1 MDPEKSEA
9 QAPRTTKYG
18 KLKSS
23 PFFMKM
29 LVACVFIMC
38 VVLCMFGMGVLGA
51 LYAHTKVLKHEF
63 DATAEHHASD
73 DGPNIARR
81 LEGAGGSY
89 PISTKTALSTIYG
102 VSYTSIPEVVTEVL
116 TIPGTTYVSVP
127 GETQF
132 SVSLTTRESTTEYC
146 EIEIVTVTAS
156 YTITIPSDNTSQD
169 SSGEA
174 VGATVTGSPQTV
186 TETRT
191 DVSLTSG
198 PSDATV
204 TGNPQ
209 TVTKTRTDISLTQGP
224 SDAVVTGNPQ
234 TVTET
239 QIDLSLTNGHSEAVT
254 TSYPQSITNTFEISS
269 LLPKPHTTITVPS
282 LYPPQ
287 KGLSTVTQY
296 TTVEKTITAPN
307 SFLTVTL
314 TSHCPECT
322 HIEPAS
328 PTSSTTTTVYETAGE
343 PSTSTTTIIV
353 PPPAY
358 PPFPPYPTSNNT
370 LPPGPSG
377 SITVVPPPP
386 TTPIIV
392 SRGTK
397 KPEPRGWGGTSGT
410 TNLSC
415 TVMLVALIMFAL

>member
-1 MDPEKSEA
+1 MDTEKGEA
-9 QAPRTTKYG
+9 QTPRMTKYE

-23 PFFMKM
+23 PFFVKV

-38 VVLCMFGMGVLGA
+38 VILLMFGMGILGA
-51 LYAHTKVLKHEF
+51 LYAQTKIFKDDHHLL
-63 DATAEHHASD
+63 DAAAEHHASD
-73 DGPNIARR
+73 EGPKIARH

-102 VSYTSIPEVVTEVL
+102 VSYTSNPEVVTEVL
-116 TIPGTTYVSVP
+116 TVPGTTYVTVP
-127 GETQF
+127 GEAQV
-132 SVSLTTRESTTEYC
+132 SVSVTTRESTAEYC
-146 EIEIVTVTAS
+146 EIEVVTITAS
-156 YTITIPSDNTSQD
+156 YTITIPNDKASQD

-191 DVSLTSG
+191 DISLTDG
-198 PSDATV
+198 PSDA
-204 TGNPQ
+204 
-209 TVTKTRTDISLTQGP
+209 I
-224 SDAVVTGNPQ
+224 VTGNPQ

-239 QIDLSLTNGHSEAVT
+239 QIDISLTGGPSEVVT
-254 TSYPQSITNTFEISS
+254 TSHPQAITNTFEISS
-269 LLPKPHTTITVPS
+269 FPPKPHTTITVQS
-282 LYPPQ
+282 LYPPL
-287 KGLSTVTQY
+287 KDLSTVTQY
-296 TTVEKTITAPN
+296 TTIEKTITAPK
-307 SFLTVTL
+307 SFITVTL

-322 HIEPAS
+322 PIEPAS

-358 PPFPPYPTSNNT
+358 PPNPPYPTSNNT
-370 LPPGPSG
+370 LPPSPSG
-377 SITVVPPPP
+377 SITVVPSPP
-386 TTPIIV
+386 TTPVIV
-392 SRGTK
+392 SGGTK

-415 TVMLVALIMFAL
+415 TVMLVAIIMFTL